1 MINSINSWILQEYF
15 HKVDYFE
22 VSCLNKSIFMNEIT
36 NITSYKICRLCSKD
50 KYPGMD
56 PLTLLLLK
64 FLKKKNTSAIGVKKN
79 S

>member
-1 MINSINSWILQEYF
+1 
-15 HKVDYFE
+15 
-22 VSCLNKSIFMNEIT
+22 MNEIT

-56 PLTLLLLK
+56 PLTRLLLK
-64 FLKKKNTSAIGVKKN
+64 FLKKKKNTSTMGVKKN